1 MGMMVGTVSSG
12 TTTISIKNAD
22 GTSAG
27 TIKIT
32 KQGRKKRK
40 RLRYDFKE
48 VSARILKAKTSGNA
62 RAAVTMARSKAAML
76 RKKQKSS
83 EYDDSEL
90 QSAIIHAEKMVRIAK
105 KRLKH
110 LQEEE
115 KAEKNIRN
123 GQAAFSEEEVQ
134 SFDGQEDT
142 DDKESSD
149 ISEEIGEEIAK
160 LSKEE
165 LEALMQKMKELMEE
179 SSEFMEEAGGLEE
192 LADELMGS
200 MEDIEPTDLELRKK
214 KHRADELREIM
225 EADMKYLKAMFH
237 RLEKEKQG
245 VSSGVSLELG
255 GAEIPVTAKETPVMT
270 EGGSIDAS
278 V

>member
-142 DDKESSD
+142 DNKESSD